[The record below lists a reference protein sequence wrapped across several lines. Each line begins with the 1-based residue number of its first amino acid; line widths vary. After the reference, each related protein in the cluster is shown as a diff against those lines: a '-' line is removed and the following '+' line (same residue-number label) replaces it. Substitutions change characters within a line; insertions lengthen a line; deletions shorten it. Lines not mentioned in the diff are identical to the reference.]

1 MPREDKPD
9 PSYAFFVPG
18 ALKDGECQ
26 RNTNHNTMLHRLRLL
41 CILMA
46 MTVLSAHAAV
56 PEGIPLLLDK
66 ANGPQMPASGEW
78 TTDSSDRTIYTV
90 KIPDLTS
97 IANPGLWINNMT
109 CEYSYDG
116 INYADI
122 SYFPTSGVSIGS
134 YGNVRLLPHT
144 VGYLRFRRYYDQDYH
159 AMIFDQP
166 VGEENT
172 KEKIDPK
179 SEAILGT
186 IERRTFNLIQ
196 DGDSYTGIIRHTFTK
211 SVRIVDL
218 GYYAKYVSDIT
229 ARSIDADGNLTP
241 LPLVGDLEQ
250 GYCYLPPGSMGIEL
264 NIRTNTTSSI
274 QYASVKGL
282 LYQLSSTNAS
292 GPWDPYLTI
301 IDRDQRYVSRE
312 SFYDLNGDGIFS
324 ATNANPIMT
333 TIYPDGNI
341 YSLTNS
347 GNRLTRYDAT
357 GKQVLIEDNDYSR
370 SLVPADY
377 DLDGKYDFMYGSD
390 VYTIGKDG
398 NPRLDALRLLT
409 PEQYEGVRSELK
421 LSTGGEGIPG
431 MGDMFGRDGG
441 GIATE
446 GTGTFADFNA
456 DGLTD
461 VLVKKDNST
470 NTLYLNTGADRTYIY
485 TSAPSVKLARDFD
498 GDGLIDMVTVED
510 DGLKIYLQRRGQPS
524 EAVMAYRG
532 FSGSVLGACD
542 VDGDGDV
549 DLVVYASSRNGSD
562 YDYYIA
568 VIENLGNS
576 KFTKHEKYLTN
587 NIDLISGYLPQ
598 FSGIVDVDA
607 DGKYEIL
614 FAKDHKL
621 CSVKLKSA
629 TEFGEI
635 IEITQANSN
644 YYESLGTVVP
654 IANDGR
660 MSYIRDM
667 EPNIIHWATDPSWG
681 VNSRPS
687 RPVAPELSFDPL
699 TGRLSVR
706 WPAGSDAETPTA
718 DLTYELRV
726 GTSEGAADIVAANA
740 LADGTRR
747 IFADGANGYAREKV
761 YDTSTWPQG
770 RIYVSYQVVDAC
782 WRGSEFSPSATFENT
797 RPPVA
802 IAMEALLHGAGKPF
816 EAWVEDG
823 PIQGITYTWSCSEG
837 GTVSIVD
844 EATQR
849 VSLNFGTPGTK
860 TVTLTAT
867 DAAGNSASAT
877 RKVEVNPQ
885 GILIHESGIA
895 FYNAI
900 DLDGDGILELNNY
913 GGFHI
918 QKPDGTFEKYR
929 RMFNSK
935 AYSGITFDYDRD
947 GLADIIGS
955 NDVLRNLGD
964 GDMEALVG
972 VTKGTWTLDLNNDG
986 YADTDNAINSGDY
999 TTVTSIGRKVGTLTY
1014 DYNGDG
1020 LTDYFEAKWDYDARR
1035 YHILYHEN
1043 IDGYRFADPV
1053 EIMSSDVRLQY
1064 VGDIDGDGTADMLF
1078 SAASYAFGVTS
1089 YDEYLRIYWG
1099 DGSAPT
1105 MVQCPDGE
1113 PFGSINS
1120 VADLNND
1127 GVLDMLVSIE
1137 NNYTIPVYLYVD
1149 HSYATHAERE
1159 RTDDTPFT
1167 SITGNMRSY
1176 KSEYLLAAPNQR
1188 PTPPTGLRA
1197 SQSSRGVVIEW
1208 NAGSDAETRATGL
1221 RYNIS
1226 VKRRGA
1232 EGENAYIIS
1241 PLNGGNEDMP
1251 LPQPIRLLNSTRFT
1265 IPIAS
1270 IPAGEYE
1277 IKLQSVDTHMAA
1289 SKFSETLLFTV
1300 EESALMEIPTTV
1312 MLDKVIAVDVRTNF
1326 VGEIDFGEGA
1336 VASSHTGGGRYNVVW
1351 HTEGLKKITAGG
1363 KQVAT
1368 TMVIAAP
1375 DASFSIP
1382 ASVFA
1387 GASVLVA
1394 DGAEGTWEVS
1404 YAGGEWKPI
1413 GQFKD
1418 VISRIEGSDIYLT
1431 FGKTGSYTLR
1441 RTITRSQG
1449 DGTAERALTVTD
1461 GGEPAI
1467 ARVACGDNMR
1477 YSVHWDASQIP
1488 AEVASVR
1495 IYRETE
1501 SFGVFTLAA
1510 EVAPQTGAYTDLLSN
1525 GAVMPSRYEISWRLP
1540 YGETMHSEAHQ
1551 PIHVQVNKALGD
1563 GINLMWSLYQGA
1575 TVQSYRILRGT
1586 SPDHM
1591 SVIATVSGN
1600 ISSYTDLQPG
1610 GVVYYAVETV
1620 MAAPQQAR
1628 GAARSA
1634 ESAARS
1640 NVVCSADARDAI
1652 LAGSIA
1658 IISPSGS
1665 NLLFMADKRNMLTAA
1680 MMPAGT
1686 TINRAN
1692 WEIVAGS
1699 ENATI
1704 DAYGRLTYLQPGII
1718 SVKATACDGSGVSC
1732 TQDFEIRYSEVMAT
1746 SIEFETG
1753 NMHTMQVGEQLRIGY
1768 TVYPAGTYQGL
1779 EWSAPYA
1786 SPTEQVLTVTP
1797 DGLIT
1802 AIAPGSE
1809 LVRASCVDGSGFF
1822 DSVNITVVPNSGV
1835 EESVVSPSAMQ
1846 LRVSGGELIV
1856 SSVRPGAEI
1865 RVYALDGTLI
1875 AYAASDGGE
1884 TRFRL
1889 EHGFYIV
1896 TADGTSAKI
1905 RL

>member
-18 ALKDGECQ
+18 ALRDGECQ
-26 RNTNHNTMLHRLRLL
+26 RNTNYNTMLHRLRLL

-78 TTDSSDRTIYTV
+78 TTDGTTYTV

-97 IANPGLWINNMT
+97 LAHPGLWINNMS
-109 CEYSYDG
+109 CKFSYDG
-116 INYADI
+116 INYTDI
-122 SYFPTSGVSIGS
+122 SYLPTSGVSIGS

-144 VGYLRFRRYYDQDYH
+144 VGYLRFRRHYDHDYH

-166 VGEENT
+166 VGEENI
-172 KEKIDPK
+172 KEEINSK

-186 IERRTFNLIQ
+186 IEQRNFNLVR
-196 DGDSYTGIIRHTFTK
+196 DGDSYTGIIRHTFTQ

-218 GYYAKYVSDIT
+218 GYYAPYVSDIT
-229 ARSIDADGNLTP
+229 ARSIDADGNLHP
-241 LPLVGDLEQ
+241 LPLVGDADY
-250 GYCYLPPGSMGIEL
+250 GYYYLPTGSMGIEL
-264 NIRTNTTSSI
+264 NIRTTATSYI
-274 QYASVKGL
+274 RNDRVRGL

-292 GPWDPYLTI
+292 EPWDPYLTI

-324 ATNANPIMT
+324 ATNADPIMT
-333 TIYPDGNI
+333 TIYPDGNV

-357 GKQVLIEDNDYSR
+357 GKQVLIEDNDYTR

-461 VLVKKDNST
+461 VLVKKNNST

-524 EAVMAYRG
+524 ETVMAYRG
-532 FSGSVLGACD
+532 FTGSVLGACD

-549 DLVVYASSRNGSD
+549 DLVVYASSADS
-562 YDYYIA
+562 DYYIA

-587 NIDLISGYLPQ
+587 NIDIFSGYLPQ
-598 FSGIVDVDA
+598 FFGILDVDA

-614 FAKDHKL
+614 FAKDYKL

-635 IEITQANSN
+635 TEISEPNNDYDMQR
-644 YYESLGTVVP
+644 SLGTLVP

-660 MSYIRDM
+660 MAYISD
-667 EPNIIHWATDPSWG
+667 IGDDLVHWSTHPSWG

-802 IAMEALLHGAGKPF
+802 IAMEALLHGAGTPF

-823 PIQGITYTWSCSEG
+823 PIQGMTYTWSCSDG
-837 GTVSIVD
+837 GTVSLVD

-849 VSLNFGTPGTK
+849 VSLNFGTPGSK
-860 TVTLTAT
+860 TITLTAT

-885 GILIHESGIA
+885 SILIHESGIA

-913 GGFHI
+913 SGFQI

-955 NDVLRNLGD
+955 DVLRNLGD

-972 VTKGTWTLDLNNDG
+972 VTNKTWTLDLNNDG

-1020 LTDYFEAKWDYDARR
+1020 LTDYFENKWDNDARR
-1035 YHILYHEN
+1035 FRILYHEN
-1043 IDGYRFADPV
+1043 IDGYSFADPV
-1053 EIMSSDVRLQY
+1053 EMMTSDVRLQY
-1064 VGDIDGDGTADMLF
+1064 VDDIDGDGTPDMVL
-1078 SAASYAFGVTS
+1078 SAASYGFGVTS

-1120 VADLNND
+1120 ITDLNND
-1127 GVLDMLVSIE
+1127 GVLDILVSIE

-1167 SITGNMRSY
+1167 SITGNMRSD

-1197 SQSSRGVVIEW
+1197 SQNSRGVVIEW

-1241 PLNGGNEDMP
+1241 PLNGDNEDMP

-1336 VASSHTGGGRYNVVW
+1336 VASSHAGGGRYNVVW
-1351 HTEGLKKITAGG
+1351 HTEGL
-1363 KQVAT
+1363 
-1368 TMVIAAP
+1368 
-1375 DASFSIP
+1375 
-1382 ASVFA
+1382 
-1387 GASVLVA
+1387 
-1394 DGAEGTWEVS
+1394 
-1404 YAGGEWKPI
+1404 
-1413 GQFKD
+1413 
-1418 VISRIEGSDIYLT
+1418 
-1431 FGKTGSYTLR
+1431 
-1441 RTITRSQG
+1441 
-1449 DGTAERALTVTD
+1449 
-1461 GGEPAI
+1461 
-1467 ARVACGDNMR
+1467 
-1477 YSVHWDASQIP
+1477 
-1488 AEVASVR
+1488 
-1495 IYRETE
+1495 
-1501 SFGVFTLAA
+1501 
-1510 EVAPQTGAYTDLLSN
+1510 
-1525 GAVMPSRYEISWRLP
+1525 
-1540 YGETMHSEAHQ
+1540 
-1551 PIHVQVNKALGD
+1551 
-1563 GINLMWSLYQGA
+1563 
-1575 TVQSYRILRGT
+1575 
-1586 SPDHM
+1586 
-1591 SVIATVSGN
+1591 
-1600 ISSYTDLQPG
+1600 
-1610 GVVYYAVETV
+1610 
-1620 MAAPQQAR
+1620 
-1628 GAARSA
+1628 
-1634 ESAARS
+1634 
-1640 NVVCSADARDAI
+1640 
-1652 LAGSIA
+1652 
-1658 IISPSGS
+1658 
-1665 NLLFMADKRNMLTAA
+1665 
-1680 MMPAGT
+1680 
-1686 TINRAN
+1686 
-1692 WEIVAGS
+1692 
-1699 ENATI
+1699 
-1704 DAYGRLTYLQPGII
+1704 
-1718 SVKATACDGSGVSC
+1718 
-1732 TQDFEIRYSEVMAT
+1732 
-1746 SIEFETG
+1746 
-1753 NMHTMQVGEQLRIGY
+1753 
-1768 TVYPAGTYQGL
+1768 
-1779 EWSAPYA
+1779 
-1786 SPTEQVLTVTP
+1786 
-1797 DGLIT
+1797 
-1802 AIAPGSE
+1802 
-1809 LVRASCVDGSGFF
+1809 
-1822 DSVNITVVPNSGV
+1822 
-1835 EESVVSPSAMQ
+1835 
-1846 LRVSGGELIV
+1846 
-1856 SSVRPGAEI
+1856 
-1865 RVYALDGTLI
+1865 
-1875 AYAASDGGE
+1875 
-1884 TRFRL
+1884 
-1889 EHGFYIV
+1889 
-1896 TADGTSAKI
+1896 
-1905 RL
+1905 